1 MTRPPSPLES
11 QRLQLLG
18 KTSLAVAAFI
28 LAAGTLSPS
37 YTQAPPPAG
46 QQPGARSGEGGKSV
60 GHGWPVPVPLKPF
73 HGYPLDE
80 FVGSV
85 TPWYYQTSATATGG
99 KTPPGITALPR
110 DIFTSKDFYSD
121 RDLWMDKRYYRC
133 NSPIGLDSIWG
144 DYSSGP
150 GALEKGN
157 PSTAAWGYCDRDYP
171 REAIVS
177 PYPFKTAQAHYEA
190 LLAETKG
197 RGGPTVYTKNTVPD
211 WNGRY
216 TRNLN
221 LVIGRGRRGGA
232 PGQPLAPEFA
242 EPPQWVVGW
251 ANQMPTILSLL
262 TPEYQKRYVQQMYHK
277 VNSNAAQFSLMFC
290 RPEGLLRWW
299 SGPGGPS
306 QLDVMVVPGRVQFL
320 GGTDNAMRHVQI
332 DRSFNLK
339 GTVPNLG
346 AEVPS
351 WMGETIGFWDG
362 EALITWTANVQGWF
376 THSSWE
382 YSNRMQLIEIWS
394 PRRFADG
401 RFAGLE
407 HETVFYDPEAFVQP
421 VRDIRFFSRRGELK
435 DAPPFHLE
443 HCNQTIFLGDDGR
456 GTQVPPG
463 TTIQYKVRD
472 LYDRPWA
479 RIWEEHF
486 EKGMKRPV
494 ESDSLGGFK

>member
-1 MTRPPSPLES
+1 MTIS
-11 QRLQLLG
+11 QFVQ
-18 KTSLAVAAFI
+18 KSSIAAPVFAVVFI
-28 LAAGTLSPS
+28 AAGTMTPS
-37 YTQAPPPAG
+37 YTQAPPPAA
-46 QQPGARSGEGGKSV
+46 QAAQKSV
-60 GHGWPVPVPLKPF
+60 GRGWPVPVPLNAFDGFPED
-73 HGYPLDE
+73 Y
-80 FVGSV
+80 FVGAV
-85 TPWYYQTSATATGG
+85 TPWYYTTSATATGG
-99 KTPPGITALPR
+99 KAPAGVQPLPR
-110 DIFTSKDFYSD
+110 DIFTSKDFYAD
-121 RDLWMDKRYYRC
+121 KDLWMDKRYYRC
-133 NSPIGLDSIWG
+133 NSPISLDSIWG

-150 GALEKGN
+150 RALENGN
-157 PSTAAWGYCDRDYP
+157 PATAAWGHCDRDYP

-177 PYPFKTAQAHYEA
+177 PYPFRTAQAHYEA
-190 LLAETKG
+190 LLAETRA
-197 RGGPTVYTKNTVPD
+197 RGGPTAHTTATLPD

-221 LVIGRGRRGGA
+221 LVFGRGRRGGA
-232 PGQPLAPEFA
+232 GDPLPQEFA

-262 TPEYQKRYVQQMYHK
+262 TPEYQKRFVQQMYHK
-277 VNSNAAQFSLMFC
+277 TNSNAAQFSLMFC

-320 GGTDNAMRHVQI
+320 GGTDNALRHVQV
-332 DRSFNLK
+332 DRTFNLK
-339 GTVPNLG
+339 GAVPNLG

-351 WMGETIGFWDG
+351 WLGETVGFWDG
-362 EALITWTANVQGWF
+362 DTLITWTSNIQGWF

-382 YSNRMQLIEIWS
+382 YSNKMQLIEIWT

-407 HETVFYDPEAFVQP
+407 HETVFYDADAFVQP
-421 VRDIRFFSRRGELK
+421 VRDVRFFSRRGDLTT
-435 DAPPFHLE
+435 APPFHLE
-443 HCNQTIFLGDDGR
+443 HCNQTIFVGDDGR

-479 RIWEEHF
+479 RIWEEYF
-486 EKGMKRPV
+486 EKGMKRPA
-494 ESDSLGGFK
+494 EADELGGFK

>member
-1 MTRPPSPLES
+1 MMMSARMRWTSVAIVVFVFVAGA
-11 QRLQLLG
+11 LG
-18 KTSLAVAAFI
+18 
-28 LAAGTLSPS
+28 PS
-37 YTQAPPPAG
+37 YMRAPQAAQETQ
-46 QQPGARSGEGGKSV
+46 RKSV
-60 GHGWPVPVPLKPF
+60 GRGWPVPTSLRAF
-73 HGYPLDE
+73 HGYPKDDL
-80 FVGSV
+80 VGAV
-85 TPWYYQTSATATGG
+85 TPWYYETSATATGG
-99 KTPPGITALPR
+99 KAPQGVTPLAR

-133 NSPIGLDSIWG
+133 NSPIALDSIWG
-144 DYSSGP
+144 DYATGP
-150 GALEKGN
+150 KAIDNGDPA
-157 PSTAAWGYCDRDYP
+157 TAAWGHCDRDYP

-177 PYPFKTAQAHYEA
+177 PYPFKTAQEHYEA
-190 LLAETKG
+190 LLAETKA
-197 RGGPTVYTKNTVPD
+197 RGGPTAHTKSTLPD

-221 LVIGRGRRGGA
+221 LVFGRGRRGAAGD
-232 PGQPLAPEFA
+232 PLPTEFA
-242 EPPQWVVGW
+242 EPPQWIVGW

-262 TPEYQKRYVQQMYHK
+262 TPEYQQRYVQQMYHK
-277 VNSNAAQFSLMFC
+277 VNSNAAQFSLMYC

-320 GGTDNAMRHVQI
+320 GGTDNALRHVQI
-332 DRSFNLK
+332 DRAFNLK

-351 WMGETIGFWDG
+351 WLGETVGFWDG
-362 EALITWTANVQGWF
+362 DTLITWTSNVQGWF

-382 YSNRMQLIEIWS
+382 YSNRMQIIEIWT

-401 RFAGLE
+401 RPASPKPGGGGGFAGLE
-407 HETVFYDPEAFVQP
+407 HESVFYDPEALVQP
-421 VRDIRFFSRRGELK
+421 LRDIRFFSRRGDYK
-435 DAPPFHLE
+435 DGAPFHLD
-443 HCNQTIFLGDDGR
+443 HCNQTIFPGDDGR

-479 RIWEEHF
+479 RIWEEYF
-486 EKGMKRPV
+486 ERGMKRPAAA
-494 ESDSLGGFK
+494 DDLGGFK